1 MTNVNPEEYDEFSE
15 KRQNP
20 IDYVALGRRVKK
32 LRKEQGIKQTEL
44 ADALGISYQY
54 MSMIETGKRKLS
66 LGMLV
71 SLANE
76 LGVTTEYLLNGYKS
90 MGIEAGDQDEEFLS
104 LWQSLN
110 PSEKAFT
117 ISVARAAKDE
127 LRKSRK
133 A

>member
-54 MSMIETGKRKLS
+54 MSMIETGKRQLS
-66 LGMLV
+66 LSLLV
-71 SLANE
+71 DLATHLGATTDELLSGSLDS
-76 LGVTTEYLLNGYKS
+76 LNTRY
-90 MGIEAGDQDEEFLS
+90 DQDMEDILEDCTEEERNFIIAMT
-104 LWQSLN
+104 
-110 PSEKAFT
+110 K
-117 ISVARAAKDE
+117 AAKFT
-127 LRKSRK
+127 LRAKK
-133 A
+133 

>member
-54 MSMIETGKRKLS
+54 MSMIETGKRQLS
-66 LGMLV
+66 LSLLV
-71 SLANE
+71 DLANRLGATTDE
-76 LGVTTEYLLNGYKS
+76 LLYGSLDSLNKKY
-90 MGIEAGDQDEEFLS
+90 DQDMQDIMEDCTPEERDFILAMT
-104 LWQSLN
+104 
-110 PSEKAFT
+110 KAAGGK
-117 ISVARAAKDE
+117 IDS
-127 LRKSRK
+127 
-133 A
+133 

>member
-54 MSMIETGKRKLS
+54 MSMIETGKRQLS
-66 LGMLV
+66 LSLLV
-71 SLANE
+71 DLANRLGATTDE
-76 LGVTTEYLLNGYKS
+76 LLYGSLDSLNTRY
-90 MGIEAGDQDEEFLS
+90 DQDMEDILEDCTAEERTFILAMT
-104 LWQSLN
+104 
-110 PSEKAFT
+110 K
-117 ISVARAAKDE
+117 AAKFT
-127 LRKSRK
+127 LRAKK
-133 A
+133 

>member
-54 MSMIETGKRKLS
+54 MSMIETGKRQLS
-66 LGMLV
+66 LSLLV
-71 SLANE
+71 DLANHLGATTDE
-76 LGVTTEYLLNGYKS
+76 LLYGSLDSLNTRY
-90 MGIEAGDQDEEFLS
+90 DQDMEDILEDCTAEERTFILAMT
-104 LWQSLN
+104 
-110 PSEKAFT
+110 K
-117 ISVARAAKDE
+117 AAKFT
-127 LRKSRK
+127 LRAKK
-133 A
+133 

>member
-54 MSMIETGKRKLS
+54 MSMIETGKRQLS
-66 LGMLV
+66 LSLLV
-71 SLANE
+71 DLANRLGATTDE
-76 LGVTTEYLLNGYKS
+76 LLYGSLDSLNKKY
-90 MGIEAGDQDEEFLS
+90 DQDMQDIMEDCTPEERDFILAMT
-104 LWQSLN
+104 
-110 PSEKAFT
+110 K
-117 ISVARAAKDE
+117 AAKFT
-127 LRKSRK
+127 LRAKK
-133 A
+133 

>member
-54 MSMIETGKRKLS
+54 MSMIETGKRQLS
-66 LGMLV
+66 LSLLV
-71 SLANE
+71 DLANHLGATTDE
-76 LGVTTEYLLNGYKS
+76 LLYGSLDSLNKKY
-90 MGIEAGDQDEEFLS
+90 DQDMEDILEDCTPEERDFILAMTKS
-104 LWQSLN
+104 AKFAL
-110 PSEKAFT
+110 
-117 ISVARAAKDE
+117 RAK
-127 LRKSRK
+127 K
-133 A
+133 

>member
-54 MSMIETGKRKLS
+54 MSMIETGKRQLS
-66 LGMLV
+66 LSLLV
-71 SLANE
+71 DLANRLGATTDE
-76 LGVTTEYLLNGYKS
+76 LLYGSLDSLNKKY
-90 MGIEAGDQDEEFLS
+90 DQDMQDIMEDCTPEERDFILAMT
-104 LWQSLN
+104 
-110 PSEKAFT
+110 K
-117 ISVARAAKDE
+117 AAKST
-127 LRKSRK
+127 LRTGRK
-133 A
+133 

>member
-54 MSMIETGKRKLS
+54 MSMIETGKRQLS
-66 LGMLV
+66 LSLLV
-71 SLANE
+71 DLANRLGATTDE
-76 LGVTTEYLLNGYKS
+76 LLYGSLDSLNKKY
-90 MGIEAGDQDEEFLS
+90 DQDMQDIMEDCTPEERDFILAMT
-104 LWQSLN
+104 
-110 PSEKAFT
+110 KAA
-117 ISVARAAKDE
+117 S
-127 LRKSRK
+127 
-133 A
+133 

>member
-54 MSMIETGKRKLS
+54 MSPRRPCEPARRHDGRAPLRLPRLPQQKVRPGHAGHHGGLHAGGAGLHSRHDEGGKIDS
-66 LGMLV
+66 
-71 SLANE
+71 
-76 LGVTTEYLLNGYKS
+76 
-90 MGIEAGDQDEEFLS
+90 
-104 LWQSLN
+104 
-110 PSEKAFT
+110 
-117 ISVARAAKDE
+117 
-127 LRKSRK
+127 
-133 A
+133 

>member
-54 MSMIETGKRKLS
+54 MSMIETGKRQLS
-66 LGMLV
+66 LSLLV
-71 SLANE
+71 DLANHLGATTDE
-76 LGVTTEYLLNGYKS
+76 LLYGSLDSLNTKY
-90 MGIEAGDQDEEFLS
+90 DQDMEDILEDCTPEERDFILAMTKS
-104 LWQSLN
+104 AKFAL
-110 PSEKAFT
+110 
-117 ISVARAAKDE
+117 RAK
-127 LRKSRK
+127 K
-133 A
+133 